1 MCVWHFFEWYFFS
14 VVEWTHTH
22 TPAPESIIN
31 KSQEF
36 KELTEVSRIAL
47 IDIEFQASTEKR
59 QSIRNPEVLQ
69 GILKLKTKFLRVK
82 ITLISSLMIS
92 FTAVDNPVMRDMK
105 RIQSDRSK
113 ELSLTV
119 RSEESL
125 PELKTEV
132 ILSAVSLTVQS

>member
-1 MCVWHFFEWYFFS
+1 MCVWHFFKWYFFS
-14 VVEWTHTH
+14 VVKWTHTH
-22 TPAPESIIN
+22 TPAPESIIS

-36 KELTEVSRIAL
+36 KELTEVSRTAL

-59 QSIRNPEVLQ
+59 QSIRNPLE
-69 GILKLKTKFLRVK
+69 ILKLKTEFLRVK
-82 ITLISSLMIS
+82 IILISSLMIS

-113 ELSLTV
+113 ELSLTEISV
-119 RSEESL
+119 ESL

-132 ILSAVSLTVQS
+132 ILSAVSLTVHA

>member
-1 MCVWHFFEWYFFS
+1 MD
-14 VVEWTHTH
+14 TH

-36 KELTEVSRIAL
+36 KELTEVSRTAL

-59 QSIRNPEVLQ
+59 QSIRNPLE
-69 GILKLKTKFLRVK
+69 ILKLKTEFLIVK
-82 ITLISSLMIS
+82 IILISSLMIS

-113 ELSLTV
+113 ELSLTEISV
-119 RSEESL
+119 TSL
-125 PELKTEV
+125 PELEEEV
-132 ILSAVSLTVQS
+132 TLSAVSLTVHA